1 MLCGR
6 AEPVDAAA
14 NPSPPDPPLRPMT
27 EATHAAEPTEASATE
42 PAEGAV
48 EHAEVADAV
57 RSRGSEEFRARR
69 ERFLEA
75 IGGGVAVLAA
85 APELVKSRN
94 TEVIYRQNS
103 DFFYLT
109 GFLEPGAVAVLT
121 PHDRAHRFTL
131 FVRPRD
137 PDREVWTGKR
147 AGVEGARERYGAD
160 AAYPVDELDDRLKA
174 LVEPADALWYAV
186 QADGGAMDARM
197 LKLLAGFRG
206 SRPRA
211 GKGPWDLRDPA
222 QLLDRMRLIKEPGE
236 LALMREAAEL
246 AARGHLAVMRAG
258 RPGVGEWELQ
268 ALLDQTFRSH
278 SATSGTS
285 FPAIVGSA
293 ANGTVLHY
301 VTNER
306 RIEEGDLVLV
316 DAGAEVGF
324 YCSDITRT
332 FPASGR
338 FTAPQRAVYEIVQR
352 ALEAAIDCVRPGAP
366 VKGVHEAARRVLV
379 QGMIGLGLLEGDAD
393 KLIEEEKF
401 KRFFMHNTSHW
412 LGLDVHDPGPYT
424 ERDGEP
430 VALLPGMVLTVEPG
444 LYIPESG
451 DDIPE
456 ELRGIGIRLEDDV
469 LVTADG
475 HEVLTRAV
483 PVDPDEIERICRSE
497 T

>member
-1 MLCGR
+1 
-6 AEPVDAAA
+6 
-14 NPSPPDPPLRPMT
+14 MT
-27 EATHAAEPTEASATE
+27 EATQTAETPEAAPSPE
-42 PAEGAV
+42 PAEDATGSA
-48 EHAEVADAV
+48 AAADAP
-57 RSRGSEEFRARR
+57 RSRGPEEFRARR

-75 IGGGVAVLAA
+75 IGSGVAVLPA
-85 APELVKSRN
+85 APELVKSRD

-121 PHDRAHRFTL
+121 PHDLAHRFTL

-137 PDREVWTGKR
+137 PERETWNGKR
-147 AGVEGARERYGAD
+147 AGVEGAIERFGAD
-160 AAYPVDELDDRLKA
+160 AAYPIEELDERLKD

-186 QADGGAMDARM
+186 RADGGAMDARM
-197 LKLLAGFRG
+197 LELLAGFRG

-222 QLLDRMRLIKEPGE
+222 QLLDGMRLIKEPGE

-246 AARGHLAVMRAG
+246 AARGHLAAMRAG

-268 ALLDQTFRSH
+268 ALLDQTFRSY
-278 SATSGTS
+278 SASSGTS
-285 FPAIVGSA
+285 FPAIVGSG

-316 DAGAEVGF
+316 DAGADVGF

-338 FTAPQRAVYEIVQR
+338 FTPPQRAVYDVVLR
-352 ALEAAIDCVRPGAP
+352 ALEAGIDAVRPGAG
-366 VKGVHEAARRVLV
+366 VKEVHEAARRVLV
-379 QGMIGLGLLEGDAD
+379 QGMIDLALLEGEPET
-393 KLIEEEKF
+393 LIEEEKF

-424 ERDGEP
+424 GPDGEP
-430 VALLPGMVLTVEPG
+430 VELRPGMVLTVEPG
-444 LYIPESG
+444 LYIPEG
-451 DDIPE
+451 AEDVPA

-469 LVTADG
+469 LVTEDG

-483 PVDPDEIERICRSE
+483 PVDPDEIERICSE
-497 T
+497 RGS

>member
-1 MLCGR
+1 M
-6 AEPVDAAA
+6 
-14 NPSPPDPPLRPMT
+14 S
-27 EATHAAEPTEASATE
+27 EATHAAEPDVSPSPE

-48 EHAEVADAV
+48 EHAEAADAV
-57 RSRGSEEFRARR
+57 RSRGPEEFRARR
-69 ERFLEA
+69 ERFLES
-75 IGGGVAVLAA
+75 IGSGVAVLAA
-85 APELVKSRN
+85 APELVKSRD
-94 TEVIYRQNS
+94 TEILYRQNS

-121 PHDRAHRFTL
+121 PHDSAHRFTL

-137 PDREVWTGKR
+137 PERETWNGRR
-147 AGVEGARERYGAD
+147 AGVEGARQRYGAD
-160 AAYPVDELDDRLKA
+160 AAYPVEELDERLKA
-174 LVEPADALWYAV
+174 LLEPADALWYAIR
-186 QADGGAMDARM
+186 ADGGEMDTRM
-197 LKLLAGFRG
+197 LGLLAGFRAT
-206 SRPRA
+206 RPRA
-211 GKGPWDLRDPA
+211 GKGPWDVRDPA

-236 LALMREAAEL
+236 LAQMREAAQL
-246 AARGHLAVMRAG
+246 AARGHLAAMRAG

-293 ANGTVLHY
+293 ANATVLHY
-301 VTNER
+301 VTNDR

-338 FTAPQRAVYEIVQR
+338 FSAPQRAVYEVVLR
-352 ALEAAIDCVRPGAP
+352 ALEAAIDAVRPGAP
-366 VKGVHEAARRVLV
+366 VNGVHQAARRVLV
-379 QGMIGLGLLEGDAD
+379 QGMVDLGLLEGDPD
-393 KLIEEEKF
+393 TLIEEEKF

-424 ERDGEP
+424 EPDGEP

-444 LYIPESG
+444 LYIPEDG
-451 DDIPE
+451 DDIPA

-469 LVTADG
+469 LVTEDG
-475 HEVLTRAV
+475 HEILTRAV
-483 PVDPDEIERICRSE
+483 PVDPDEVERICARSQS
-497 T
+497 